1 MLEKKRAPAISRNRT
16 LGMRVYRAES
26 HLAHGLNLFSSP
38 DTQVPRTGHNLAE
51 EFAVAAL
58 YGISEIGS
66 GKLC

>member
-1 MLEKKRAPAISRNRT
+1 
-16 LGMRVYRAES
+16 MRVYRAES